1 MKPTFA
7 TALLL
12 ATFTAACASP
22 PASAPAPAGDSA
34 LADEAAAFMAG
45 YATELRAGA
54 VDRIVARYDA
64 RGAYFV
70 GGGSKRLVSPDSIAA
85 QYHSGWQRPVSFDW
99 RDLSYEVVG
108 PDAAVVTGLF
118 EWRTGTGQPLRF
130 SYTSL
135 LLRTPDGLRIRVE
148 DESGAPR

>member
-12 ATFTAACASP
+12 ATFAVACASAP
-22 PASAPAPAGDSA
+22 PRAPAPAARAA
-34 LADEAAAFMAG
+34 LADEAATFMAG
-45 YATELRAGA
+45 YAAELRAGA
-54 VDRIVARYDA
+54 VDRILARYDP

-70 GGGSKRLVSPDSIAA
+70 GSGSKRLVSPDSIAA
-85 QYHSGWQRPVSFDW
+85 QYHSGWQRPASFDW

-108 PDAAVVTGLF
+108 PDAVVVTGLF
-118 EWRTGTGQPLRF
+118 EWGTGTGQPLRF

-135 LLRTPDGLRIRVE
+135 LLRKPDGLRIRVE